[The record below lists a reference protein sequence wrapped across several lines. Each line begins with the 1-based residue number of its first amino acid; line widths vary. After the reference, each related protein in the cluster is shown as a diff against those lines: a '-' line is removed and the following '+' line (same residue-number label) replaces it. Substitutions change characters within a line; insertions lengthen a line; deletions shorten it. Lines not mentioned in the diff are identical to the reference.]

1 MVVKIDGNL
10 FKIDGNFCSKKQR
23 RKALPKTRQ
32 DMKKLLLI
40 IVLIIATAAI
50 AAAQND
56 NHSQRDVIFLKSGS
70 TVKGQVIDKKDDGSV
85 RVRTGDGHVYHFDGK
100 EVQRIEKETPRAN
113 NNNQQQQND
122 YQQPSGNNR
131 NKHGKQGK
139 HNRANNYEHNNPAAQ
154 NKTVTQQNQYQ
165 SRQSDRRQTFKNK
178 QKKDK
183 LPATYAEEGY
193 RWFVEAG
200 FLPGVTCSDGYD
212 QEFTSR
218 AMLATSHG
226 YQLSAHTFVGG
237 GIGAHYFLH
246 RKEIAVTP
254 FVDFRYDFFADL
266 NSPFVGARAGGYI
279 HQGGSGGFFNAM
291 VGYHFGR
298 VSLTAGYEIAPYKY
312 RTTTNK
318 DFCEESKYYSSFLLK
333 ISMDWGGR

>member
-1 MVVKIDGNL
+1 
-10 FKIDGNFCSKKQR
+10 
-23 RKALPKTRQ
+23 
-32 DMKKLLLI
+32 
-40 IVLIIATAAI
+40 
-50 AAAQND
+50 
-56 NHSQRDVIFLKSGS
+56 
-70 TVKGQVIDKKDDGSV
+70 KKDDGSV

-178 QKKDK
+178 QKDK

-200 FLPGVTCSDGYD
+200 FLPGVTCSDAYD

-266 NSPFVGARAGGYI
+266 NSPFVGTRAGGYI

-312 RTTTNK
+312 LTTTNK

>member
-1 MVVKIDGNL
+1 MVVKIDGSL

-50 AAAQND
+50 AAAQN
-56 NHSQRDVIFLKSGS
+56 NNQRDVIYLKSGS
-70 TVKGQVIDKKDDGSV
+70 TVKGQVIDKKTDGSV
-85 RVRTGDGHVYHFDGK
+85 RVKTGDGHVYHFDGK
-100 EVQRIEKETPRAN
+100 EVQRIEKETPKTN
-113 NNNQQQQND
+113 NNNQQSQQND
-122 YQQPSGNNR
+122 YQQSSGNNR
-131 NKHGKQGK
+131 NKHGKPGK
-139 HNRANNYEHNNPAAQ
+139 HNHSNNYEHNTPVAQ
-154 NKTVTQQNQYQ
+154 NKTVSQQNQYQ

-200 FLPGVTCSDGYD
+200 FLPGMTCKDSED

-218 AMLATSHG
+218 IMAATSHG
-226 YQLSAHTFVGG
+226 YQLSAYTFVGG
-237 GIGAHYFLH
+237 GIGAEYLLH
-246 RKEIAVTP
+246 RNEITVMP
-254 FVDFRYDFFADL
+254 FADFRYDFFADL

-291 VGYHFGR
+291 VGYHFSR
-298 VSLTAGYEIAPYKY
+298 VNLTIGYEIAPYKY
-312 RTTTNK
+312 LTTTSK
-318 DFCEESKYYSSFLLK
+318 TFYEDSKYYSSFLFK
-333 ISMDWGGR
+333 ISLDFGGR

>member
-1 MVVKIDGNL
+1 MLVKIDGNL

-50 AAAQND
+50 AAAQN
-56 NHSQRDVIFLKSGS
+56 NNQRDVIYLKSGS
-70 TVKGQVIDKKDDGSV
+70 TVKGQVIDKKTDGSV
-85 RVRTGDGHVYHFDGK
+85 RVKTGDGHVYHFDGK
-100 EVQRIEKETPRAN
+100 EVQRIEKETPKAN
-113 NNNQQQQND
+113 NNNQQSQQND
-122 YQQPSGNNR
+122 YQQSSGNNR
-131 NKHGKQGK
+131 NKHGKPGK
-139 HNRANNYEHNNPAAQ
+139 HNHSNNYEHNTPVAQ
-154 NKTVTQQNQYQ
+154 NKTVSQQNQYQ

-200 FLPGVTCSDGYD
+200 FLPGMTCKDSED

-218 AMLATSHG
+218 IMAATSHG
-226 YQLSAHTFVGG
+226 YQLSAYTFVGG
-237 GIGAHYFLH
+237 GIGAEYLLH
-246 RKEIAVTP
+246 RNEIAVMP
-254 FVDFRYDFFADL
+254 FADFRYDFFADL

-291 VGYHFGR
+291 VGYHFSR
-298 VSLTAGYEIAPYKY
+298 VNLTIGYEIAPYKY
-312 RTTTNK
+312 LTTTSK
-318 DFCEESKYYSSFLLK
+318 TFYEDSKYYSSFLFK
-333 ISMDWGGR
+333 ISLDFGGR

>member
-1 MVVKIDGNL
+1 
-10 FKIDGNFCSKKQR
+10 
-23 RKALPKTRQ
+23 
-32 DMKKLLLI
+32 MKKLLLI
-40 IVLIIATAAI
+40 LVTIIATAAI

-113 NNNQQQQND
+113 NNQQQQQND
-122 YQQPSGNNR
+122 YQQQSGNNR
-131 NKHGKQGK
+131 NRNGRGNR
-139 HNRANNYEHNNPAAQ
+139 HNRTNNYEHNNPAAQ

-165 SRQSDRRQTFKNK
+165 SRQSERRKTFKNK
-178 QKKDK
+178 QKDK

-193 RWFVEAG
+193 RWFAEAG

-218 AMLATSHG
+218 VMLATTHG
-226 YQLSAHTFVGG
+226 YQMSAHTFLGG
-237 GIGAHYFLH
+237 GIGAQYFLH
-246 RKEIAVTP
+246 RKEIAVMP
-254 FVDFRYDFFADL
+254 YFDFRYDFFAEL
-266 NSPFVGARAGGYI
+266 NSPFLNARAGGYI
-279 HQGGSGGFFNAM
+279 HQGASGGFFNAC
-291 VGYHFGR
+291 VGYHFSR

-312 RTTTNK
+312 LTTTNK
-318 DFCEESKYYSSFLLK
+318 AFNEESKYYSSFIFK
-333 ISMDWGGR
+333 ISIDWGGR

>member
-1 MVVKIDGNL
+1 
-10 FKIDGNFCSKKQR
+10 
-23 RKALPKTRQ
+23 
-32 DMKKLLLI
+32 MKKLLLI

-85 RVRTGDGHVYHFDGK
+85 RVKTGDGHVYHFDGK
-100 EVQRIEKETPRAN
+100 EVQRIEKETPKAN
-113 NNNQQQQND
+113 NNNQQSQQND
-122 YQQPSGNNR
+122 YQQSSGNNR
-131 NKHGKQGK
+131 NKHGKPGK
-139 HNRANNYEHNNPAAQ
+139 HNHSNNYEHNTPVAQ
-154 NKTVTQQNQYQ
+154 NKTVSQQNQYQ

-200 FLPGVTCSDGYD
+200 FLPGMTCKDSED

-218 AMLATSHG
+218 IMAATSHG
-226 YQLSAHTFVGG
+226 YQLSAYTFVGG
-237 GIGAHYFLH
+237 GIGAEYLLH
-246 RKEIAVTP
+246 RNEIAVMP
-254 FVDFRYDFFADL
+254 FADFRYDFFADL

-291 VGYHFGR
+291 VGYHFSR
-298 VSLTAGYEIAPYKY
+298 VNLTIGYEIAPYKY
-312 RTTTNK
+312 LTTTSK
-318 DFCEESKYYSSFLLK
+318 TFYEDSKYYSSFLFK
-333 ISMDWGGR
+333 ISLDFGGR

>member
-1 MVVKIDGNL
+1 
-10 FKIDGNFCSKKQR
+10 
-23 RKALPKTRQ
+23 
-32 DMKKLLLI
+32 MKKLLLI
-40 IVLIIATAAI
+40 LVTIIATAAI

-113 NNNQQQQND
+113 NNQQQND
-122 YQQPSGNNR
+122 YQQQSGNNR
-131 NKHGKQGK
+131 NRNGRGNR
-139 HNRANNYEHNNPAAQ
+139 HNRTNNYEHNNPAAQ

-165 SRQSDRRQTFKNK
+165 SRQSERRKTFKNK
-178 QKKDK
+178 QKDK

-193 RWFVEAG
+193 RWFAEAG

-218 AMLATSHG
+218 VMLATTHG
-226 YQLSAHTFVGG
+226 YQMSAHTFLGG
-237 GIGAHYFLH
+237 GIGAQYFLH
-246 RKEIAVTP
+246 RKEIAVIP
-254 FVDFRYDFFADL
+254 YFDFRYDFFAEL
-266 NSPFVGARAGGYI
+266 NSPFLNARAGGYI
-279 HQGGSGGFFNAM
+279 HQGASGGFFNAC
-291 VGYHFGR
+291 VGYHFSR

-312 RTTTNK
+312 LTTTNK
-318 DFCEESKYYSSFLLK
+318 TFSEESKYYSSFIFK
-333 ISMDWGGR
+333 ISIDWGGR